1 MGHLHAAHCV
11 MGSLSSSR
19 HYERGTEADRKQPD
33 DELRWPKPRPFRY
46 CAENE
51 REAEEAQ
58 RAAE

>member
-1 MGHLHAAHCV
+1 
-11 MGSLSSSR
+11 MGSLSPSR

-51 REAEEAQ
+51 GEAEDAH
-58 RAAE
+58 RAAQ